1 MAHGL
6 MRPRAASYNRGFP
19 FPFAKRHP
27 VRFFLDPITWLLV
40 FVAAIS
46 GVLLIWPALAR
57 ARVGG
62 VPPNEAVR
70 LMNREKATVVDVSEP
85 GEYAV
90 AHVAGSRNIPLGRID
105 VAQELPKNKTLP
117 IVLVCATGKR
127 AARAA
132 KALEAKGYQK
142 PVVLAGGLAA
152 WRAANLPIESSKE
165 VAKA

>member
-1 MAHGL
+1 MPGAG
-6 MRPRAASYNRGFP
+6 RASYNPRLTLSLCE
-19 FPFAKRHP
+19 RHT
-27 VRFFLDPITWLLV
+27 VRFFLEPLTWLLIV
-40 FVAAIS
+40 IAAVS
-46 GVLLIWPALAR
+46 GGLLVWPAFSR
-57 ARVGG
+57 ARNGG
-62 VPPNEAVR
+62 VSPTEAVR